1 MIHSSR
7 IFKLNQFPLKSGPV
21 VYWMSRDQR
30 VNDNWALLYAQ
41 ELALLLRQ
49 PLFVIFCVSESY
61 AETSKQHYQFMLEG
75 LKEAAQKFEM
85 LKIPFFL
92 LVGTPP
98 VTLPVFLEQNSI
110 GSIVTDFNPLK
121 INRLWKNR
129 LLQNINIPVYEVDTH
144 NIVPC
149 RIASLK
155 QEFAAYTLRPKLRR
169 LLPECLEEFSKPVVH
184 PFQAEKNKISN
195 RNNFESPPGIN
206 LQSANYQWIRPG
218 EDAANKAAE
227 EFVHRGLHNYH
238 KDRNDPL
245 KNGQSGL
252 SPYLH
257 FGQLSAQRLALMIQQ
272 TDQDVSSSVD
282 FLEELIVRRELSDN
296 YCFYNEH
303 YDSFEGFPAWVKKT
317 LNDHR
322 ADPRPYLYTT
332 KIFEHAETDDKLW
345 NAAQKEMMVT
355 GKMHGY
361 IRMYWAKKI
370 LEWTSCPEEAIATA
384 IYLNDKY
391 SLDGRDPNGYTGIAW
406 AIGGVHDRAWSE
418 RPVFGKIRYMNATGC
433 RRKFDVNTYI
443 RKFKELKV

>member
-7 IFKLNQFPLKSGPV
+7 IFKLNQFPFKSGPV

-41 ELALLLRQ
+41 EQALVLKQ
-49 PLFVIFCVSESY
+49 PLFVVFCLSKSY
-61 AETSKQHYQFMLEG
+61 SGASKQHYQFMLEG

-85 LKIPFFL
+85 LKIPFSL
-92 LVGTPP
+92 LEGSPSA
-98 VTLPVFLEQNSI
+98 TLSAFLEQNAI

-129 LLQNINIPVYEVDTH
+129 LLQNINIPVYEVDAH
-144 NIVPC
+144 NIIPC

-169 LLPECLEEFSKPVVH
+169 LLPEYLDEFSKPVVH
-184 PFQAEKNKISN
+184 PFQAEKHKIRN

-227 EFVHRGLHNYH
+227 EFVHRGLLNYH
-238 KDRNDPL
+238 KDRNDPV

-257 FGQLSAQRLALMIQQ
+257 FGQLSAQRLAMMIQQ
-272 TDQDVSSSVD
+272 TAQEVSSSVD

-296 YCFYNEH
+296 FCFYNEH

-322 ADPRPYLYTT
+322 ADPR
-332 KIFEHAETDDKLW
+332 
-345 NAAQKEMMVT
+345 
-355 GKMHGY
+355 
-361 IRMYWAKKI
+361 R
-370 LEWTSCPEEAIATA
+370 
-384 IYLNDKY
+384 
-391 SLDGRDPNGYTGIAW
+391 
-406 AIGGVHDRAWSE
+406 
-418 RPVFGKIRYMNATGC
+418 
-433 RRKFDVNTYI
+433 
-443 RKFKELKV
+443 